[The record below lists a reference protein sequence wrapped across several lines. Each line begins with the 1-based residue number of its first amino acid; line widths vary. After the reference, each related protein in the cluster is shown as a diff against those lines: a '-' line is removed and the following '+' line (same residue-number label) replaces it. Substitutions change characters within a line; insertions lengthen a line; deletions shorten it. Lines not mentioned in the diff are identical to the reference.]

1 MFYYEENREGGEY
14 QAMTQLTHFDEQGA
28 SRMVDV
34 SKKEDTDRVAVAH
47 AKIIMK
53 PETFQLIMD
62 KKIQKGDVLEVA
74 RVAGIMA
81 SKHTCTLIP
90 MCHPLNLTSVKIDF
104 TNNAVNEIDVLSEV
118 RVTGKTGVEMEAIT
132 AAAVCAMTIYDMC
145 KATDKGMVISD
156 IHLVKKSGGKSGTFI
171 FDKDA

>member
-1 MFYYEENREGGEY
+1 MKIKRGGEH

-34 SKKEDTDRVAVAH
+34 SNKEITDRTAVAH
-47 AKIIMK
+47 AKVVMK

-62 KKIQKGDVLEVA
+62 KKVQKGDVLEVA

-81 SKHTCTLIP
+81 SKQTFTLIP
-90 MCHPLNLTSVKIDF
+90 MCHPLNLTSVKIDY
-104 TNNAVNEIDVLSEV
+104 TNNSMDEIDIFSEV

-132 AAAVCAMTIYDMC
+132 AATVCAITIYDMC
-145 KATDKGMVISD
+145 KSVDKGMVISD
-156 IHLVKKSGGKSGTFI
+156 IHLVEKSGGQSGTFI
-171 FDKDA
+171 FGKDLNTL

>member
-1 MFYYEENREGGEY
+1 
-14 QAMTQLTHFDEQGA
+14 MTQLTHFDEQGA

-53 PETFQLIMD
+53 PETLQLIMD

-81 SKHTCTLIP
+81 SKQTFALIP